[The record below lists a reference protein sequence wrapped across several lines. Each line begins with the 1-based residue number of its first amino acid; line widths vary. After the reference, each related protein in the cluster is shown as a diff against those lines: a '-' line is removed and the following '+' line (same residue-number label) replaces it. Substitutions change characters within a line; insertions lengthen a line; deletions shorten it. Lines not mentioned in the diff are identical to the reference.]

1 MYLFNPKRIQYII
14 IQFRIEKLEQMST
27 ETDKSSPAQL
37 KGQTQGNKAY
47 ISETNIASIS
57 PSQQSMKPIEM
68 VRVRTGENDMELNED
83 ITDMNI
89 SDGEGSND
97 SMYTGNHITN
107 TTKGNESNE
116 PNITVGNV

>member
-1 MYLFNPKRIQYII
+1 
-14 IQFRIEKLEQMST
+14 MST

-37 KGQTQGNKAY
+37 KGQTKGNKAY

-68 VRVRTGENDMELNED
+68 VRVRTGENDVELNED
-83 ITDMNI
+83 ITDANI

-97 SMYTGNHITN
+97 SMYTGNYIIN

-116 PNITVGNV
+116 PNITAGNVWFGHIIFVYCKM